1 MDVLENFKKEL
12 QSDTQIDEINLTQKQ
27 LMLPAIKH
35 KWVARLIDQKR
46 KFNTLNKKKKIIRA
60 AVVASLEKEGMPP
73 GLPKSALDKKIEN
86 SDAIQK
92 INEEIE
98 DTEIIIEYLEKIE
111 TIFRTMTYDIKNI
124 IDINRLETT

>member
-1 MDVLENFKKEL
+1 MVNLDDFIKEL
-12 QSDTQIDEINLTQKQ
+12 QNDTKIDEINLLQKQ

-46 KFNTLNKKKKIIRA
+46 KLNSLKRKKKIVRA
-60 AVVASLEKEGMPP
+60 AVIASLEKDGLPP
-73 GLPKSALDKKIEN
+73 GLPKSTLDKKIDS

-92 INEEIE
+92 IDEEME
-98 DTEIIIEYLEKIE
+98 DTEIVIEYLEKVE
-111 TIFRTMTYDIKNI
+111 NIFRSMTYDLKNV